1 MPLRIAIDRPMVATT
16 IGIMPYLNSGS
27 TTPRLN
33 TQPSRKI
40 ATRQAARKAASSGS
54 PADTKAIMMKAGS
67 ITNSPCA
74 KLIVP
79 LACHS
84 SVKPSAASA

>member
-1 MPLRIAIDRPMVATT
+1 MTSGMTPCLS
-16 IGIMPYLNSGS
+16 SGS
-27 TTPRLN
+27 TTAVLKP
-33 TQPSRKI
+33 QPSTSI
-40 ATRQAARKAASSGS
+40 ATRQASRNASQSGASATLRKNSIAN
-54 PADTKAIMMKAGS
+54 AGS

-79 LACHS
+79 DACHS